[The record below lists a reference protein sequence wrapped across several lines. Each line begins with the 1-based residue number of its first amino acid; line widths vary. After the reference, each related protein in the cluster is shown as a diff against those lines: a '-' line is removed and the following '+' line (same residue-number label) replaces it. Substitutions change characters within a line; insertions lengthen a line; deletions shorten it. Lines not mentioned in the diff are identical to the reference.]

1 MTRGKEKI
9 VGQHTTEDETNE
21 PEEPSRGTNRTK
33 EEKPPT
39 LTQDQFNQ
47 AMNQAIAEVNQLAS
61 KKHMLESEIEKGVTA
76 YAISKGW
83 LAYKWVSPG
92 HRGVPDRLYFKN
104 GGIKIVEF
112 KSAGKKPTVMQK
124 LVHQKLEKENFKVDV
139 IDDLCQGK
147 KLFD

>member
-1 MTRGKEKI
+1 M
-9 VGQHTTEDETNE
+9 GQHTTEDETNE

-39 LTQDQFNQ
+39 LTQAQFNQ

-124 LVHQKLEKENFKVDV
+124 LVHQKLERENFKVDV

>member
-1 MTRGKEKI
+1 M
-9 VGQHTTEDETNE
+9 GQHTTEDETNE
-21 PEEPSRGTNRTK
+21 PEETSRGTNRTK
-33 EEKPPT
+33 EEKSRT

>member
-1 MTRGKEKI
+1 M
-9 VGQHTTEDETNE
+9 GQHTTEDETNE
-21 PEEPSRGTNRTK
+21 PEETSRGTNRTK

>member
-1 MTRGKEKI
+1 M
-9 VGQHTTEDETNE
+9 GQHTTEDETNE
-21 PEEPSRGTNRTK
+21 PEETSRGTNRTK
-33 EEKPPT
+33 DEKPPT

>member
-1 MTRGKEKI
+1 M
-9 VGQHTTEDETNE
+9 GQHTTEDETNE

-124 LVHQKLEKENFKVDV
+124 LVHQKLERENFKVDV

>member
-21 PEEPSRGTNRTK
+21 PEETSRGTNRTK
-33 EEKPPT
+33 EEKPLT

-47 AMNQAIAEVNQLAS
+47 AMNNAIAEVNKLAS

-76 YAISKGW
+76 YAIRKGW

-92 HRGVPDRLYFKN
+92 HRGVPDRLYFKS
-104 GGIKIVEF
+104 GKIKIVEF
-112 KSAGKKPTVMQK
+112 KSAGKKPTTLQK
-124 LVHQKLEKENFKVDV
+124 FIHEKLEGENFKVDV

>member
-1 MTRGKEKI
+1 M
-9 VGQHTTEDETNE
+9 GQHTTEDETNE
-21 PEEPSRGTNRTK
+21 PEETSRGTNRTK

-112 KSAGKKPTVMQK
+112 KSTGKKPTTMQK
-124 LVHQKLEKENFKVDV
+124 LVHQKLERENFKVDV